1 MSALADI
8 GAGRLNLRENSMVKK
23 VWTITGEVPSCCARR
38 YRLPAA
44 NYTAEKAPI
53 YRLASSCAH
62 DNRPRFR
69 IRFLHPAVPSET
81 GHLARLPHRPS
92 VSAISSAANQ
102 CGERP
107 GCISQSNDQHIA
119 LPNGRIAVGAVRGVW
134 HAPPYEDQNAP
145 EMCSIHC
152 SPRRDGNSQGAH
164 ARGCRRAQQEGT
176 SPVMVQT
183 FSRLLG
189 SETADR
195 CDRLLAPA
203 THHFQQTLRCQR
215 EADL

>member
-1 MSALADI
+1 
-8 GAGRLNLRENSMVKK
+8 MVKK

-81 GHLARLPHRPS
+81 GHLAPLPHPPS

-119 LPNGRIAVGAVRGVW
+119 LPNGRIAVGAVRGVCRTRIRIVGIVSANTGEPVNW
-134 HAPPYEDQNAP
+134 RFLGRV
-145 EMCSIHC
+145 I
-152 SPRRDGNSQGAH
+152 
-164 ARGCRRAQQEGT
+164 GCRQLT
-176 SPVMVQT
+176 SSGV
-183 FSRLLG
+183 G
-189 SETADR
+189 
-195 CDRLLAPA
+195 
-203 THHFQQTLRCQR
+203 TLRIAR
-215 EADL
+215 PGGGSSGLSTSLAHFDPRMALRATTY